1 MDKQKD
7 EQTDTVLYIYRFE
20 KTCSE
25 KYNHMVYYFN
35 PNNIVTCETQ
45 WHLCEPVFMIGMDA
59 SH

>member
-1 MDKQKD
+1 MDKQID
-7 EQTDTVLYIYRFE
+7 EQTDTVLFE
-20 KTCSE
+20 KTHSE